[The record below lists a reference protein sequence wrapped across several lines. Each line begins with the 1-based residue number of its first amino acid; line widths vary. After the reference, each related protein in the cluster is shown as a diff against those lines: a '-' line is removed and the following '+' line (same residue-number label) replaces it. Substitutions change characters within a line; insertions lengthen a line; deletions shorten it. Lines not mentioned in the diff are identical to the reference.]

1 MKSKT
6 KNSESADRSP
16 RNRSTETPKHRGT
29 GASAQRRP
37 GSNNPS
43 LHYSIIPAPRY
54 SLKKDLGFWQ
64 LRFQSLNAIFKH
76 EQGAFYVAYLL
87 LNPPEEPIHALDLLT
102 RIAAL
107 DRRNAGLPEIV
118 DPVTGATVSV
128 ETLATLQQ
136 RSLSLDDA
144 QLMRG
149 VLRSQ
154 NELETIL
161 EDPKTIEPVR
171 REVER
176 DLEALYRYEEKH
188 CLRTIDAAQK
198 AARTVRMAINR
209 FCDHLAE
216 ATDTQGNPHPVL
228 RLFATHLR
236 NHLVVPS
243 SRCPG
248 GRGARTSTGLA
259 GCFTYEPPARV
270 RWTQ

>member
-1 MKSKT
+1 M
-6 KNSESADRSP
+6 
-16 RNRSTETPKHRGT
+16 
-29 GASAQRRP
+29 
-37 GSNNPS
+37 
-43 LHYSIIPAPRY
+43 
-54 SLKKDLGFWQ
+54 
-64 LRFQSLNAIFKH
+64 
-76 EQGAFYVAYLL
+76 AYLL
-87 LNPPEEPIHALDLLT
+87 LNPPDEPIHALDLVT

-107 DRRNAGLPEIV
+107 DRKNAGLPEIV

-209 FCDHLAE
+209 FCDHLAA
-216 ATDTQGNPHPVL
+216 ATDIQGSPHAVL
-228 RLFATHLR
+228 RLFAKHLKD
-236 NHLVVPS
+236 HLLVPS
-243 SRCPG
+243 ARFPG
-248 GRGARTSTGLA
+248 GRTRTANGIA
-259 GCFTYEPPARV
+259 GCFTYEPPAGITWARE
-270 RWTQ
+270 